1 MLKNISNKLSLGI
14 NLTSKDI
21 INIGKSFN
29 LTSVNSQNII
39 YELLKETDNK
49 DSFNKINK
57 LIEEIEI
64 EEPFNGMPDEV
75 KPSLIKLS
83 KMKFDNKDDNK
94 ELLNPI
100 INTLNHYVE
109 LKSEQERIKKRTNI
123 AYFITILSFVVGTSS
138 FYFTLKS
145 PTAKDIAKEITTI
158 YSAEDNIKK

>member
-1 MLKNISNKLSLGI
+1 MLNNINKKLSSEI

-29 LTSVNSQNII
+29 LSSVSSKNII
-39 YELLKETDNK
+39 YKLLKETEDK

-83 KMKFDNKDDNK
+83 KIKLDNKDDIK

-100 INTLNHYVE
+100 INNLNHYVE
-109 LKSEQERIKKRTNI
+109 LKSEQEKIKKKANI
-123 AYFITILSFVVGTSS
+123 AYIITIVSFIIGASS
-138 FYFTLKS
+138 FYFTLNS
-145 PTAKDIAKEITTI
+145 PTAKDIAKEIEI
-158 YSAEDNIKK
+158 INSATNIKK